1 MRSYPNDSQ
10 EAVCRL
16 LALSMI
22 VDGHLAPS
30 ELKAMHHCAILERV
44 GADAG
49 TFDQVVRALCEDLLA
64 NAIGL
69 DCTTIALDRDM
80 LDGLLGEITDPLLRM
95 CTLKAMLEVV
105 DADSLVDSREYL
117 LLQRALRTWSSP
129 APAGD
134 LTRRR

>member
-16 LALSMI
+16 LALTMI

-30 ELKAMHHCAILERV
+30 ELKAMQHCGVLERV
-44 GADAG
+44 GAGADA
-49 TFDQVVRALCEDLLA
+49 FDHVVQALCEDLLA

-69 DCTTIALDRDM
+69 DCGTIALDRDM

-95 CTLKAMLEVV
+95 CTLKAMLEIV
-105 DADSLVDSREYL
+105 DADRLVDSREHL

-129 APAGD
+129 APAAD
-134 LTRRR
+134 VSRRR

>member
-1 MRSYPNDSQ
+1 MRSYPNNSQ

-49 TFDQVVRALCEDLLA
+49 TFDQAVQALCEDLLA

-69 DCTTIALDRDM
+69 DCGTIALDRDM

-105 DADSLVDSREYL
+105 DADRLVDSREYL

-129 APAGD
+129 APAED
-134 LTRRR
+134 LKRRR